1 MVHMSSLA
9 LYETRPT
16 LLRPRI
22 RRVRDG
28 RRRSLEAAGWRTWL
42 TYCENH
48 RRGDGG
54 RMIGIDERWQVEME
68 HLDGRAITV
77 EATSSSAA
85 WSAAYRA
92 ARSA

>member
-1 MVHMSSLA
+1 MSSLA
-9 LYETRPT
+9 LYETRPAPS
-16 LLRPRI
+16 RPRI

-48 RRGDGG
+48 RRGGDG
-54 RMIGIDERWQVEME
+54 RMIGVDERWQVELE
-68 HLDGRAITV
+68 HLDGRTVTV
-77 EATSSSAA
+77 EASSTAAA